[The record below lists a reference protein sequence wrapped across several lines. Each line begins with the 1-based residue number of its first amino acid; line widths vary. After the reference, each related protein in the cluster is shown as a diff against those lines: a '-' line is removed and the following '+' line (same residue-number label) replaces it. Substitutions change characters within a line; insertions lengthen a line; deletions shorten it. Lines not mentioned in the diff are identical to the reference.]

1 MLLKHA
7 IDKLIK
13 ILAVFCLFHDTLQNL
28 VPTKNFIYHTN
39 ENQLRYIYIIL
50 KFNWIKYNYVELYTL
65 QVMDWH

>member
-28 VPTKNFIYHTN
+28 VPIKNFIYHTN

-50 KFNWIKYNYVELYTL
+50 KFN
-65 QVMDWH
+65 